1 MQEDSHVARDDLE
14 GVAAL
19 AAGLDARLSEAD
31 TRLESEYP
39 GARTGRQPV
48 HSVYVPA
55 DRIHAGLAADW
66 GRQALAALDEHAPE
80 PADLATATGLSE
92 AAVAEALPR
101 VRTKLAEDPVEDLRV
116 DLEDGYG
123 DRGDETEDAHVL
135 AAADALV
142 TDLAKGQ
149 APAYIGIRM
158 KGMEAAGRHRGVR
171 SLTLFLQTL
180 LEGHGSLPDGLIIT
194 MPKINSV
201 VHVEERV
208 LHAV

>member
-1 MQEDSHVARDDLE
+1 MARDEPE

-31 TRLESEYP
+31 TRLDNDYP

-55 DRIHAGLAADW
+55 DRVHSGLAADW
-66 GRQALAALDEHAPE
+66 GHQALAALDEHAPRA
-80 PADLATATGLSE
+80 ADLAAATGLSE
-92 AAVAEALPR
+92 DAVADALPR
-101 VRTKLAEDPVEDLRV
+101 VRAKLAEDPVEDLRV

-123 DRGDETEDAHVL
+123 DRGDQEEDTHVL
-135 AAADALV
+135 SAADALV

-149 APAYIGIRM
+149 APAYFGTRM

-180 LEGHGSLPDGLIIT
+180 LEGHGSLPYGLIIT
-194 MPKINSV
+194 LPKITSV
-201 VHVEERV
+201 
-208 LHAV
+208 